1 MNGARL
7 CTRDELEADCTIGTG
22 CYKTDQLVWS
32 SNMFQDVE
40 LDRNDPPIQI
50 SCDGRKVGFQIDP
63 AQINVEDWI
72 GAKLTVEMGKI
83 NTAGIES
90 PSNVFDMNGNP
101 IARNVK
107 FEKTVGNIDLD
118 QASTSFTVTLKQ
130 MSNCADVSSEVCLGE
145 IKDKIQSLLKLSNN
159 DYNRI
164 EVETVSDASTN
175 GSGESVS
182 ARIRILP
189 ADTTRRLRH
198 QGGISAT
205 VSNTKHS
212 VGLFRALKSAVEAE
226 QGNAGRVLDA
236 TGAESSK
243 MDAMIVNIKDMKILP
258 SDSDMKLVTTDPE
271 LKEEEE
277 ELYHYGSMKGDDD
290 IRVSQPILNKVE
302 RKAMVDEIEKK
313 ERSMVEEMKE
323 ESKSREEDMMN
334 KIDSKS
340 KSREEIMMNEM
351 KEESKHREEIM
362 MNEMK
367 NAINTLHFELVAVTL
382 ACVGI
387 SLVAFLSLRHH

>member
-1 MNGARL
+1 
-7 CTRDELEADCTIGTG
+7 
-22 CYKTDQLVWS
+22 
-32 SNMFQDVE
+32 MFQDVE

-323 ESKSREEDMMN
+323 ESKSREEAMEAHNEAMMN
-334 KIDSKS
+334 EIERKS
-340 KSREEIMMNEM
+340 NSREEAMMDKIERMSNIEDALFREL
-351 KEESKHREEIM
+351 KESKEKSQSEL
-362 MNEMK
+362 K
-367 NAINTLHFELVAVTL
+367 ALHFEWMVVTL

-387 SLVAFLSLRHH
+387 SLAAFITLRRNWT